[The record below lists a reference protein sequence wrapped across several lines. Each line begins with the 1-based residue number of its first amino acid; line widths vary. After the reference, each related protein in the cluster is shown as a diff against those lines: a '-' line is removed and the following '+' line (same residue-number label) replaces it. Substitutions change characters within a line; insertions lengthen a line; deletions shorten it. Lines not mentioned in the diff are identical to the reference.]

1 MLIDIPYEA
10 VSKIVTDELKESLQN
25 LEADYEMRKNGGIN
39 AGVFNENR
47 EVDLK
52 KIEKT
57 MRALKRVLYYYY
69 GENLC
74 DGH

>member
-10 VSKIVTDELKESLQN
+10 VSKIVTDELKDSLRN
-25 LEADYEMRKNGGIN
+25 LEADYETRKIGGIT
-39 AGVFNENR
+39 AGVFNSNR

-57 MRALKRVLYYYY
+57 MRALKRVLYYY
-69 GENLC
+69 GVNL
-74 DGH
+74 DE

>member
-10 VSKIVTDELKESLQN
+10 VSKIVTDELKDSLRN
-25 LEADYEMRKNGGIN
+25 LEADYETRKNGGIT
-39 AGVFNENR
+39 AGVFNSNR

-57 MRALKRVLYYYY
+57 MRAIKRVLYYY
-69 GENLC
+69 GVNL
-74 DGH
+74 DE

>member
-10 VSKIVTDELKESLQN
+10 VSKIVTDELKDSLRN
-25 LEADYEMRKNGGIN
+25 LEADYETRKIGGIT
-39 AGVFNENR
+39 AGVFNSNR

-57 MRALKRVLYYYY
+57 MRALKRVLYYY
-69 GENLC
+69 GENL
-74 DGH
+74 DE